1 MLKIFGYRASIN
13 VRKVLWMC
21 EELGLDFVQE
31 DWAGGFRSTATP
43 DFRKLNPA
51 GLVPVIDDDGFVLWE
66 SNVILR
72 YLAASRARRDLLP
85 EEPRARATIEKWMD
99 WQASDFNNSWR
110 AAFQGLV
117 RKNPQFR
124 DADIARSVDD
134 FCELVSR
141 VSAEISRNGG
151 YICYG
156 AIGDNSYYHSAMGGR
171 LCYAVYPGDIAT
183 ALIPYDAKVKLATPF
198 GPKELTVE
206 QLVPGDVMVDGR
218 LQSHVFHIHA
228 EPDAKRFG
236 SLSQ

>member
-151 YICYG
+151 YICG
-156 AIGDNSYYHSAMGGR
+156 DEFTLADIPIGLSIHRWRALPANKPDDPVADAYYTR
-171 LCYAVYPGDIAT
+171 LCERPGFRT
-183 ALIPYDAKVKLATPF
+183 F
-198 GPKELTVE
+198 G
-206 QLVPGDVMVDGR
+206 QNGG
-218 LQSHVFHIHA
+218 A
-228 EPDAKRFG
+228 
-236 SLSQ
+236 